1 MGTRSLI
8 FCGGG
13 TQSAL
18 VGSAHFFEFKSELA
32 GPKYC
37 LSNEIL
43 GRQSASQPYSRWIV
57 NKSIYRLASPQH
69 AFATARFYPQ
79 IWQTQ
84 RLYTVMKK
92 GQRPYIA
99 GRTAAVTRQMGKFI
113 HVCQSHGLW
122 VWKFG
127 FMYIESNL
135 SVHYFLLRFCNFS

>member
-1 MGTRSLI
+1 MI
-8 FCGGG
+8 FGEPV
-13 TQSAL
+13 TQPVL
-18 VGSAHFFEFKSELA
+18 
-32 GPKYC
+32 
-37 LSNEIL
+37 LSVD
-43 GRQSASQPYSRWIV
+43 SQQI
-57 NKSIYRLASPQH
+57 NLSIGFP
-69 AFATARFYPQ
+69 TARFQPQ

-84 RLYTVMKK
+84 RLSVVMKK